1 MCKHPEPMAQ
11 VKGKLRPCI
20 FYPLSETWEAQR
32 KLSLPITN
40 SFSYAVLTGDEFSHK
55 YASPRSLWLI
65 GPTETG
71 TKSIRLVSYSIWFEL
86 WSIGSQTAR
95 RGQLAIL
102 TPPFFVF
109 THTPGSLTQSKWINP
124 RQRPVRLNEVF
135 YLLCLIQGSL
145 LWLDLWCHINNN
157 RGQ

>member
-1 MCKHPEPMAQ
+1 MTQ

-20 FYPLSETWEAQR
+20 FDPLSETWEAQR

-55 YASPRSLWLI
+55 YASPRSLWLV

-71 TKSIRLVSYSIWFEL
+71 TKSIWLVSYSIRFEL
-86 WSIGSQTAR
+86 RSIGSQTAR

-102 TPPFFVF
+102 TPPFLVF
-109 THTPGSLTQSKWINP
+109 TPPQDLWLSLQWLNP
-124 RQRPVRLNEVF
+124 RQRPVGRNEVF

-145 LWLDLWCHINNN
+145 LWLALWCHINTN